1 MRMQLMKLSALTFAI
16 TLFAGTVSAQQTCP
30 LQQAFTQPDE
40 GGAVSVKVFRAGSGG
55 AIDGVRPLFFKV
67 PNLKVNTD
75 GTRISYKA
83 DDPRGQNGA
92 INNIRNAYNNSA
104 RPVSDFEAIRDANWL
119 PRSRVWQVLSDSIIE
134 KDARPGREGLPC
146 MDDKG
151 FLVSMTADT
160 AVAGGF
166 NRVGDCDQSKWI
178 DAATVPALVI
188 PQSSQF
194 GTLGVKKRSVVV
206 AMTTAAPRRVVLGIV
221 GDAGPSKELGEA
233 SVAMN
238 GQLNGLASGAL
249 PANRQDAI
257 ARFQAPSV
265 IVMVLPGN
273 ANVSPRPVT
282 AASVEAF
289 AKSRFDAWGGKARL
303 EACLAAMN

>member
-1 MRMQLMKLSALTFAI
+1 MHPFLKFSTALTLSACLA
-16 TLFAGTVSAQQTCP
+16 AGNATAQSTCP
-30 LQQAFTQPDE
+30 LQNAFSQPDE
-40 GGAVSVKVFRAGSGG
+40 RGTVSVKVFRGQTGTEIGGS
-55 AIDGVRPLFFKV
+55 RPLLFKV

-83 DDPRGQNGA
+83 DDPRGKNGA
-92 INNIRNAYNNSA
+92 INDIRNAYNNHT

-119 PRSRVWQVLSDSIIE
+119 PRSKVWQVLSDNIIE
-134 KDARPGREGLPC
+134 KDARPGKEGMPC
-146 MDDKG
+146 MDANG
-151 FLVSMTADT
+151 FLVSMTADV

-166 NRVGDCDQSKWI
+166 GRIGDCDQSKWI

-194 GTLGVKKRSVVV
+194 GTLGVKKRSLVA
-206 AMTTAAPRRVVLGIV
+206 AMTVAAPHRVVLGIV
-221 GDAGPSKELGEA
+221 GDAGPDDELGEA

-238 GQLNGLASGAL
+238 GQLNGLAAGTL
-249 PANRQDAI
+249 PANRQDAK

-265 IVMVLPGN
+265 IVMVLPGSS
-273 ANVSPRPVT
+273 NVAPRPIT
-282 AASVEAF
+282 AASVQSF
-289 AKSRFDAWGGKARL
+289 ASEKFDAWGGKARL